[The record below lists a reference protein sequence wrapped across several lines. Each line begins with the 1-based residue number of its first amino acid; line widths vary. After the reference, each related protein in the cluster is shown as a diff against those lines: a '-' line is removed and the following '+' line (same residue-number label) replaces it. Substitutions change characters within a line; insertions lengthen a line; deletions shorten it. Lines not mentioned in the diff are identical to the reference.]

1 MKKWHNGLKL
11 LAIVLSL
18 ALAVPF
24 SVISAVAASA
34 TTKIKHKSP
43 KEYIPGFRI
52 NLDAEIK
59 DDVGVLLARCY
70 FKTKQDKNFAF
81 VDMLPGADRDYRA
94 TLPAPWVNSEA
105 IDYVFV
111 VVNEE
116 KKVVRSQVFII
127 EEKETEEAAAWKEPG
142 EVGEIRLDVVQEA
155 VEAYEVLKKQLVTK
169 YKDKLPKCQQEIA
182 TGELDVKTE
191 LEKSAEQLEGF
202 YDNVVVTEV
211 PASMK
216 YGMLAEGIYTSE
228 QIAAAGGQS
237 SVASATGAAS
247 VGTVTASAGLSTA
260 AIIGIG
266 VAVAAGVGGGVA
278 AYNAY
283 DDDDDDDDD
292 SGSGGGGGGPINV
305 SATVEWGDYDDGS
318 VSGWVAD
325 DAFDLWFA
333 GRYLGRSPLGGS
345 SGVTEVSGLEVGTH
359 QLQIQFVTQDA
370 GLGTYGITLGG
381 GATFSSGGT
390 VRSGALTYNESAYFD
405 VIVPSP

>member
-18 ALAVPF
+18 SLAVPF

-81 VDMLPGADRDYRA
+81 VDMLPSADRDYRA

-127 EEKETEEAAAWKEPG
+127 KEKETEEAALWKEPG
-142 EVGEIRLDVVQEA
+142 EVKELRLDVAQE
-155 VEAYEVLKKQLVTK
+155 VIEDYEVLRKKLISK
-169 YKDKLPKCQQEIA
+169 YQDKLPEWQEA
-182 TGELDVKTE
+182 RARGEIEVKTE
-191 LEKSAEQLEGF
+191 LEKAPDQLEGF

-216 YGMLAEGIYTSE
+216 YGMLAEGLYTSE

-247 VGTVTASAGLSTA
+247 VGTVTASAGLSTV

-266 VAVAAGVGGGVA
+266 VAVAGGAVA
-278 AYNAY
+278 A
-283 DDDDDDDDD
+283 
-292 SGSGGGGGGPINV
+292 SGSSSGSTGNGGPAGTLDQETILGYWNFAGTRRDGV
-305 SATVEWGDYDDGS
+305 TRTGNMTFNANGNYAYTIVDADGQSDGS
-318 VSGWVAD
+318 GTGTWTLSGTNLTLD
-325 DAFDLWFA
+325 FDALPTWDGTA
-333 GRYLGRSPLGGS
+333 TGS
-345 SGVTEVSGLEVGTH
+345 SSA
-359 QLQIQFVTQDA
+359 F
-370 GLGTYGITLGG
+370 
-381 GATFSSGGT
+381 TFNNNHGS
-390 VRSGALTYNESAYFD
+390 YNFTR
-405 VIVPSP
+405 

>member
-81 VDMLPGADRDYRA
+81 VDMLPNADRDYRA

-116 KKVVRSQVFII
+116 KKVVRSQIFII
-127 EEKETEEAAAWKEPG
+127 KEKETEEAAAWKEPG
-142 EVGEIRLDVVQEA
+142 EVKELRLDVAQE
-155 VEAYEVLKKQLVTK
+155 VIEDYEVLRKKLISEYQ
-169 YKDKLPKCQQEIA
+169 DKLPEWQEARAKGQI
-182 TGELDVKTE
+182 DVKTE

-202 YDNVVVTEV
+202 YDNVVVTEA
-211 PASMK
+211 PASMR

-247 VGTVTASAGLSTA
+247 VGTVTAGAGLSTA

-266 VAVAAGVGGGVA
+266 VAVVAGGAAVAAG
-278 AYNAY
+278 
-283 DDDDDDDDD
+283 
-292 SGSGGGGGGPINV
+292 
-305 SATVEWGDYDDGS
+305 
-318 VSGWVAD
+318 
-325 DAFDLWFA
+325 
-333 GRYLGRSPLGGS
+333 GGS
-345 SGVTEVSGLEVGTH
+345 SSSSTGN
-359 QLQIQFVTQDA
+359 
-370 GLGTYGITLGG
+370 
-381 GATFSSGGT
+381 GATATTLDQDTILGYWNFAGTRFDGVARTGYMTFNANGNYAYKIVDADGQSDGSGTGTWTLSGTNLTLDFDTLSTWYGTATGNSSAFTFNNNHG
-390 VRSGALTYNESAYFD
+390 SYNFTR
-405 VIVPSP
+405 

>member
-18 ALAVPF
+18 SLAVPF

-81 VDMLPGADRDYRA
+81 VDMLPIADRDYRA

-127 EEKETEEAAAWKEPG
+127 KEKETEEAAAWKEPG
-142 EVGEIRLDVVQEA
+142 EVKEIRLDVVQEA
-155 VEAYEVLKKQLVTK
+155 VEEYEVLKKQLVTK
-169 YKDKLPKCQQEIA
+169 YKEKLPKWQQEIA

-191 LEKSAEQLEGF
+191 LKKSEEQLEGF

-216 YGMLAEGIYTSE
+216 YGMLAEGLYTSE

-266 VAVAAGVGGGVA
+266 VAVVAGGAAAAGGGGGG
-278 AYNAY
+278 
-283 DDDDDDDDD
+283 D
-292 SGSGGGGGGPINV
+292 GGGGGPINV

-318 VSGWVAD
+318 VPNWVAD
-325 DAFDLWFA
+325 DAFDLWFV

-370 GLGTYGITLGG
+370 GHGTYGITLGG
-381 GATFSSGGT
+381 GATFSGGGT
-390 VRSGALTYNESAYFD
+390 FRSGALNYNESAYFD

>member
-11 LAIVLSL
+11 LAIALSL

-81 VDMLPGADRDYRA
+81 VDMLPIADRDYRA

-127 EEKETEEAAAWKEPG
+127 KEKETEEAALWKEPG
-142 EVGEIRLDVVQEA
+142 EVKELRLDVAQE
-155 VEAYEVLKKQLVTK
+155 VIEDYEVLRKKLISK
-169 YKDKLPKCQQEIA
+169 YQDKLPEWQEA
-182 TGELDVKTE
+182 RTKGEIEVKTE
-191 LEKSAEQLEGF
+191 IEKVPDQLEGF

-216 YGMLAEGIYTSE
+216 YGMLAEGIYPSE

-247 VGTVTASAGLSTA
+247 VGTVTAGAGLSTA
-260 AIIGIG
+260 AIVGIAAV
-266 VAVAAGVGGGVA
+266 VAGGAAA
-278 AYNAY
+278 A
-283 DDDDDDDDD
+283 
-292 SGSGGGGGGPINV
+292 GGGGGG
-305 SATVEWGDYDDGS
+305 GDDDGGGGEITTETLVGNWYVTEAS
-318 VSGWVAD
+318 RTTGEWHMYVDLRSDNTFSLTEYKNGIPYSGSGSWSYDSSSRYFVMDVSG
-325 DAFDLWFA
+325 
-333 GRYLGRSPLGGS
+333 GG
-345 SGVTEVSGLEVGTH
+345 
-359 QLQIQFVTQDA
+359 DM
-370 GLGTYGITLGG
+370 
-381 GATFSSGGT
+381 GGT
-390 VRSGALTYNESAYFD
+390 ISGSINDFYVDGHWTDGNPGYFHWVRQ
-405 VIVPSP
+405 